1 MGDVG
6 VEPTLMVYKT
16 TVITDIL
23 ISQILLLLSYNAK
36 YITNLIR
43 TSKGLRNFSL
53 DSHDC
58 VVMVSAVCN
67 KHYLYLLKSKRFADT
82 SGIPTKRYANP

>member
-23 ISQILLLLSYNAK
+23 ISQILLAK

-43 TSKGLRNFSL
+43 TYKLLRNFSL
-53 DSHDC
+53 DGHDC
-58 VVMVSAVCN
+58 VVMMSTVSN
-67 KHYLYLLKSKRFADT
+67 KHNLYLLKPKRFTDT
-82 SGIPTKRYANP
+82 AGVPTKRYANHIKT

>member
-23 ISQILLLLSYNAK
+23 ISQILLLLNYNAK
-36 YITNLIR
+36 HITNLIR
-43 TSKGLRNFSL
+43 TYKLLRNFSL
-53 DSHDC
+53 DGHDC
-58 VVMVSAVCN
+58 VVMMSTVSN
-67 KHYLYLLKSKRFADT
+67 KHNLYLLKPKRFTDT
-82 SGIPTKRYANP
+82 A